1 MKLKEILKKITDWV
15 KNLYQKTDD
24 DLKKYV
30 PIAIN
35 IVNGIKKFMDS
46 PADDVILSLVEMAIP
61 NGATVVMIEKIKA
74 TVKEWIPKIL
84 LDLQIANSI
93 ANLPN
98 VNDQLQ
104 AVLNQIKLSSDET
117 KTMLYRGLA
126 STILFKLSD
135 GKLTLAESYEI
146 EEYYYKN
153 FLNK

>member
-61 NGATVVMIEKIKA
+61 G
-74 TVKEWIPKIL
+74 
-84 LDLQIANSI
+84 S
-93 ANLPN
+93 
-98 VNDQLQ
+98 
-104 AVLNQIKLSSDET
+104 
-117 KTMLYRGLA
+117 G
-126 STILFKLSD
+126 
-135 GKLTLAESYEI
+135 
-146 EEYYYKN
+146 
-153 FLNK
+153 